1 MQHVTNKKGK
11 IQIRKKKAEEAAF
24 IGCLTVLKKLT
35 HFLGQVFVTEIIF
48 STGASEKCQV
58 FFFKF
63 CKILKSVYSQNTST

>member
-48 STGASEKCQV
+48 STDANEKCQV

>member
-48 STGASEKCQV
+48 STDANEKCQV

-63 CKILKSVYSQNTST
+63 CKILKPVYSQNTLT

>member
-24 IGCLTVLKKLT
+24 IWCLTVLKKLT

-48 STGASEKCQV
+48 STDASEKCQV

>member
-48 STGASEKCQV
+48 STDASEKCQV

-63 CKILKSVYSQNTST
+63 CKILKPVYSQNTST

>member
-48 STGASEKCQV
+48 STDASEKCEV